1 MTGTKLGTGI
11 AVVVLTGVT
20 NSLAN
25 ALDNEATDDVAVP
38 VSGCSELGFLDDC
51 SRNENRY
58 ERSSEDDESA
68 PLEDK
73 DGGSSDEDER
83 VSRAYEGVSFNVLG
97 IADKEELGS
106 TLGLEIGVGVG
117 VTFEVSG
124 WVVVV
129 ASQWPDDHTFM
140 VLSLS
145 TLCINNLSQS

>member
-20 NSLAN
+20 NALAN

-38 VSGCSELGFLDDC
+38 VSGCSELRFLDDC

-73 DGGSSDEDER
+73 DGGSSNEDER
-83 VSRAYEGVSFNVLG
+83 VSRAYEYEGVIFNVLG

-117 VTFEVSG
+117 VTSG
-124 WVVVV
+124 WGVVV

-145 TLCINNLSQS
+145 TLCMNNLS